1 MRPRRTSSAVRRG
14 RTLPGALH
22 FTAESTILDDM
33 RSKFFLII
41 VILFVFLACHVA
53 KVWLAGA
60 GSTAAEK
67 NETARQEYPR
77 RIVSMAPSV
86 TEILFALGLGDRV
99 VGVSNFCNYPAE
111 AAKIDRIGGVMNP
124 NLEAIV
130 AIESDLVVMLHGNKA
145 IYPSLERFGI
155 KTLTVDHKTVEG
167 VLKSI
172 PTIGQACGNS
182 SAARQMVDELRGRMD
197 RVRRKTA
204 GLRRPGVMV
213 SVDRTLGTGRLEN
226 VFAAGNEEYFDE
238 MIEIAGGRNVFG
250 DQPVRYPVVSNES
263 IIKTN
268 PEIIIDIIS
277 SMNDTSSAD
286 GEHSDAAAI
295 NEIKAKAS
303 ADWQQLPNVD
313 AVVSGKVFCLTEDFI
328 SVPGPRFIL
337 LLEKL
342 ARLLHPEADWDA
354 N

>member
-1 MRPRRTSSAVRRG
+1 MTHQFRGASRTHPTRY
-14 RTLPGALH
+14 LALH
-22 FTAESTILDDM
+22 GGVYDTNDM
-33 RSKFFLII
+33 RSKIFLII

-53 KVWLAGA
+53 KVWLAGV
-60 GSTAAEK
+60 GSTDAAK
-67 NETARQEYPR
+67 SETARQDHPR

-86 TEILFALGLGDRV
+86 TEILFALGLGERV

-111 AAKIDRIGGVMNP
+111 AAKIDRIGGIMNP

-130 AIESDLVVMLHGNKA
+130 ALESDLVVMLHGNKA

-167 VLKSI
+167 VLESI
-172 PTIGQACGNS
+172 PTIGQTCGNG
-182 SAARQMVDELRGRMD
+182 SAARRMVDELRGRID

-204 GLRRPGVMV
+204 GLRRPRVMV

-226 VFAAGNEEYFDE
+226 IFAAGNEEYFDE

-250 DQPVRYPVVSNES
+250 DQAVRYPVVSNES
-263 IIKTN
+263 IITAN
-268 PEIIIDIIS
+268 PEIIIDIVS
-277 SMNDTSSAD
+277 SMHDTSSS
-286 GEHSDAAAI
+286 GGKHSDSAAI
-295 NEIKAKAS
+295 DEIKAKAS
-303 ADWQQLPNVD
+303 ADWRQLSNVD
-313 AVVSGKVFCLTEDFI
+313 AVVSGKVFCLGEDFI

-342 ARLLHPEADWDA
+342 ARLLHPEVDWDSK
-354 N
+354 